1 MDLEIPRSL
10 AKFLA
15 DARMGS
21 KAQIEALAQR
31 GSLQLNG
38 ESTGDLRQLIDPQDD
53 VMEVDG
59 QRARLSPP
67 TFYALL
73 NKPGGVVTTLSD
85 PTGKRCVAG
94 LLPEDWLGRVGVVG
108 RLDKPTTGALLVTD
122 DGDLSHLLTHP
133 DFHVWKRYVLT
144 VRGDPVDADPR
155 LIHLREG
162 VVLGQTRTQPARCG
176 VVPGSGR
183 AGTKHPRL
191 SEVWVEIREGRNR
204 QVRRMASQVQL
215 KLVHLHRE
223 AIGPLTLG
231 TLAIGQLRTLSA
243 AEVAALY
250 EAAGGRQAPM
260 VGARRA
266 LLRRLSDG
274 VLNDAE
280 AATVRR
286 YLAKTPT

>member
-1 MDLEIPRSL
+1 MDLKIPRRL

-21 KAQIEALAQR
+21 KTQIEALAER
-31 GSLQLNG
+31 GCLRLNG
-38 ESTGDLRQLIDPQDD
+38 EETRDLHRLIDPQDD
-53 VMEVDG
+53 LVEVHG

-67 TFYALL
+67 RIYALL

-85 PTGKRCVAG
+85 PKGKRCVAG
-94 LLPEDWLGRVGVVG
+94 LLPEAWQGRVGVVG

-144 VRGDPVDADPR
+144 VRGDPLDTDPR
-155 LIHLREG
+155 LIQMREG
-162 VVLGQTRTQPARCG
+162 VVLGQTLTQPARCG

-183 AGTKHPRL
+183 DGTKHPRM
-191 SEVWVEIREGRNR
+191 SDVWVEIREGRNR
-204 QVRRMASQVQL
+204 QVRRMASHVQL
-215 KLVHLHRE
+215 KLIHLHRA

-231 TLAIGQLRTLSA
+231 TLAKGQWRVLSA
-243 AEVAALY
+243 AETDALY
-250 EAAGGRQAPM
+250 EAAGGRDAPM
-260 VGARRA
+260 AGARRA
-266 LLRRLSDG
+266 LIRRLNEGALD
-274 VLNDAE
+274 DAE

-286 YLAKTPT
+286 YLAKTVV